1 MANKEQKRAQGPMH
15 GPRVHEKP
23 KNFKAAMGNL
33 LRSMKG
39 NTAWI
44 ICALVFTIA
53 STALGIISPNILK
66 DLTNTITTAVPIFD
80 NGIWFNA
87 GAAMDMGAIEKYAI
101 ILSIIIILNVVFSY
115 LQGLIMARVTQ
126 QISRQMRSDISKKI
140 NRLPFSYIDHTTN
153 GDILSRITNDV
164 DTITQSLN
172 NSVTTLVSSI
182 IMLIGTTV
190 MMFITN
196 YVMALCA
203 IISAFIGFAL
213 VALVM
218 GKSQKFFMA
227 QQRNIGAINGR
238 IEESFSGHD
247 VLMVSNALGEDKA
260 KFDTLN
266 TNLYRSGWKAQFLGG
281 LMGPIMNFIGNLGYV
296 AVCVAGALL
305 TANGTITFGVI
316 VAFMLY
322 VRLFTNPLTQLAQ
335 VGSSLQSAGAAGE
348 RVYEF
353 LNAPELEDEAD
364 KITSL
369 PNVEGNVEFVNV
381 RFGYEKDKEIIHDFS
396 ASVRAGQKV
405 AIVGPT
411 GAGKTTMVNLLMK
424 FYNINSGKI
433 LIDGVDT
440 HDLSREYIH
449 SLFGMVLQDT
459 WLFEGTII
467 DNIIYNQQGVTKEMV
482 EAACKACG
490 LHHFIMTL
498 PEGYNTV
505 LDDNTSISAGQK
517 QLLTIARAMVQ
528 NAPMLILDEATSSV
542 DTRTEVLISKAMDA
556 LMADRTSFVIAH
568 RLSTIKNADLILV
581 MENGDIVESG
591 THAELLSRG
600 GTYAKLYNSQFETV
614 E

>member
-1 MANKEQKRAQGPMH
+1 MANKAQKRAQGPMH

-23 KNFKAAMGNL
+23 KNVKAAMGNL

-66 DLTNTITTAVPIFD
+66 DLTNTITTAVPIFA

-126 QISRQMRSDISKKI
+126 RISRQMRSDISKKI

-498 PEGYNTV
+498 PDGYNTV

-581 MENGDIVESG
+581 MEQGDIVESG

>member
-15 GPRVHEKP
+15 GQREHEKP

-66 DLTNTITTAVPIFD
+66 DLTNTITAAVPIFA

-87 GAAMDMGAIEKYAI
+87 GAQMDMGAIEKYAI

-126 QISRQMRSDISKKI
+126 RISRQMRSDISKKI

-227 QQRNIGAINGR
+227 QQRNLGAINGQ

-266 TNLYRSGWKAQFLGG
+266 ANLYRSGWKAQFLGG

-498 PEGYNTV
+498 PDGYNTV

-556 LMADRTSFVIAH
+556 LMANRTSFVIAH

-581 MENGDIVESG
+581 MEQGDIVESG

>member
-15 GPRVHEKP
+15 GQRVHEKP

-44 ICALVFTIA
+44 IFALVFTIA

-66 DLTNTITTAVPIFD
+66 DLTNTITAAVPIFD

-126 QISRQMRSDISKKI
+126 RISRQMRSDISKKI

-498 PEGYNTV
+498 PDGYNTV

>member
-23 KNFKAAMGNL
+23 KNFKAAMRNL

-66 DLTNTITTAVPIFD
+66 DLTNTITAAVPIFA

-115 LQGLIMARVTQ
+115 LQGLIMARVTLR
-126 QISRQMRSDISKKI
+126 ISRQMRSDISKKI

-281 LMGPIMNFIGNLGYV
+281 LTGPIMNFIGNLGYV

-556 LMADRTSFVIAH
+556 LMANRTSFVIAH

>member
-87 GAAMDMGAIEKYAI
+87 GAVMDMGAIEKYAI

-126 QISRQMRSDISKKI
+126 RISRQMRSDISKKI

-498 PEGYNTV
+498 PDGYNTV

-581 MENGDIVESG
+581 MEQGDIVESG

>member
-44 ICALVFTIA
+44 ICALVLTIA
-53 STALGIISPNILK
+53 STALSIISPNILK

-115 LQGLIMARVTQ
+115 LQGLIMARITQ
-126 QISRQMRSDISKKI
+126 RISRQMRSDISKKI

-260 KFDTLN
+260 KFDALN
-266 TNLYRSGWKAQFLGG
+266 ANLYRSGWKAQFLGG

-568 RLSTIKNADLILV
+568 RLSTVKNADLILV
-581 MENGDIVESG
+581 MEQGDIVESG

>member
-15 GPRVHEKP
+15 GQRVHEKP

-66 DLTNTITTAVPIFD
+66 DLTNTITAAVPIFD

-126 QISRQMRSDISKKI
+126 RISRQMRSDISKKI

-498 PEGYNTV
+498 PDGYNTV

>member
-15 GPRVHEKP
+15 GPRTHEKP

-39 NTAWI
+39 NTTWI
-44 ICALVFTIA
+44 ILALVFSVL

-66 DLTNTITTAVPIFD
+66 DLTNTITAAVPIFA

-87 GAAMDMGAIEKYAI
+87 GAVMDMGAIEKYAI
-101 ILSIIIILNVVFSY
+101 ILGVILICNVVFSY

-126 QISRQMRSDISKKI
+126 RISRQMRSDISKKI

-182 IMLIGTTV
+182 IMLIGTTI

-196 YVMALCA
+196 WVMALCA

-213 VALVM
+213 VAVVM

-227 QQRNIGAINGR
+227 QQRNLGAINGQV
-238 IEESFSGHD
+238 EESFSGHD

-260 KFDTLN
+260 KFDALN

-353 LNAPELEDEAD
+353 LNAPELEDEAG

-369 PNVEGNVEFVNV
+369 PSVEGNVDFVNV
-381 RFGYEKDKEIIHDFS
+381 RFGYDKDKEIIHDFS
-396 ASVRAGQKV
+396 ASVKAGQKV

-459 WLFEGTII
+459 WLFEGTIF

-542 DTRTEVLISKAMDA
+542 DTRTEVLISKAMDT

-600 GTYAKLYNSQFETV
+600 GAYAKLYNSQFETV

>member
-66 DLTNTITTAVPIFD
+66 DLTNTITAAVPIFD

-126 QISRQMRSDISKKI
+126 RISRQMRSDISKKI

-227 QQRNIGAINGR
+227 QQRNLGAINGR

-581 MENGDIVESG
+581 MEQGDIVESG

>member
-23 KNFKAAMGNL
+23 KNFKAAMRNL

-126 QISRQMRSDISKKI
+126 RISRQMRSDISKKI

-218 GKSQKFFMA
+218 GKSQKYFMA
-227 QQRNIGAINGR
+227 QQRNLGAINGR

-581 MENGDIVESG
+581 MEQGDIVESG

>member
-15 GPRVHEKP
+15 GPRTHEKP

-33 LRSMKG
+33 LRSMEG
-39 NTAWI
+39 NTVWI
-44 ICALVFTIA
+44 ILALVFSVL

-66 DLTNTITTAVPIFD
+66 DLTNTITAAVPIFA
-80 NGIWFNA
+80 NGSWFNA
-87 GAAMDMGAIEKYAI
+87 GAVMDMGAIEKYAI
-101 ILSIIIILNVVFSY
+101 ILGVILICNVVFSY

-126 QISRQMRSDISKKI
+126 RISRQMRSDISKKI

-182 IMLIGTTV
+182 IMLIGTTI

-196 YVMALCA
+196 WVMALCA

-227 QQRNIGAINGR
+227 QQRNLGAINGQV
-238 IEESFSGHD
+238 EESFSGHD

-260 KFDTLN
+260 KFDALN

-353 LNAPELEDEAD
+353 LNAPELEDEAG

-369 PNVEGNVEFVNV
+369 PSVEGNVDFVNV
-381 RFGYEKDKEIIHDFS
+381 RFGYDKDKEIIHDFS
-396 ASVRAGQKV
+396 ASVKAGQKV

-440 HDLSREYIH
+440 HNLSREYIH

-542 DTRTEVLISKAMDA
+542 DTRTEVLISKAMDT

-600 GTYAKLYNSQFETV
+600 GAYAKLYNSQFETV

>member
-1 MANKEQKRAQGPMH
+1 MANKEQKRAQGSMH

-23 KNFKAAMGNL
+23 KNFKAAMRNL

-44 ICALVFTIA
+44 IFALVFTIA

-66 DLTNTITTAVPIFD
+66 DLTNTITAAVPIFA

-126 QISRQMRSDISKKI
+126 RISRQMRSDISKKI

-227 QQRNIGAINGR
+227 QQRNLGAINGR

-266 TNLYRSGWKAQFLGG
+266 ANLYRSGWKAQFLGG

-498 PEGYNTV
+498 PDGYNTV

-581 MENGDIVESG
+581 MEQGDIVESG

>member
-15 GPRVHEKP
+15 GQRVHEKP

-44 ICALVFTIA
+44 IFALVFTIA

-66 DLTNTITTAVPIFD
+66 DLTNTITAAVPFFA

-115 LQGLIMARVTQ
+115 LQGLIMARITQ
-126 QISRQMRSDISKKI
+126 RISRQMRSDISKKI

-227 QQRNIGAINGR
+227 QQRNLGAINGR

>member
-33 LRSMKG
+33 LRSMNG

-53 STALGIISPNILK
+53 STALSIISPNILK
-66 DLTNTITTAVPIFD
+66 DLTNTITAAVPIFA

-87 GAAMDMGAIEKYAI
+87 GAQMDMGAIEKYAI

-115 LQGLIMARVTQ
+115 LQGLIMAHVTQ
-126 QISRQMRSDISKKI
+126 RISRQMRSDISKKI

-227 QQRNIGAINGR
+227 QQRNLGAINGQ

-266 TNLYRSGWKAQFLGG
+266 ANLYRSGWKAQFLGG

>member
-23 KNFKAAMGNL
+23 KNFKAAMRNL

-66 DLTNTITTAVPIFD
+66 DLTNTITAAVPIFA

-126 QISRQMRSDISKKI
+126 RISRQMRSDISKKI

-556 LMADRTSFVIAH
+556 LMVDRTSFVIAH

>member
-23 KNFKAAMGNL
+23 KNFKAAMRNL

-66 DLTNTITTAVPIFD
+66 DLTNTITAAVPIFA

-126 QISRQMRSDISKKI
+126 RISRQMRSDISKKI

-227 QQRNIGAINGR
+227 QQRNLGAINGQ

-556 LMADRTSFVIAH
+556 LMVDRTSFVIAH